1 MFTINIIS
9 SLYQFT
15 FSMLLRANNYS
26 SIFGIFASKVSMK
39 IEWSKNRF
47 KSQRESANLQKMTWG
62 SFRVILPSPEAKRH
76 ACDFTLAY
84 VEYGN
89 PSCATSQQGLKHL
102 LTPQPTIAIRF
113 LLHLTPGGWGKHRVF
128 GSVSWIKLFE
138 TEFRKL
144 IRETAMTNVPSTP
157 KSSHTEGSQRRHF
170 WPRKHW

>member
-47 KSQRESANLQKMTWG
+47 KSQRESANLQKMMWG
-62 SFRVILPSPEAKRH
+62 SFRVILPSPEACMWFHTCLRGIWQPELCNHSTKPE
-76 ACDFTLAY
+76 ASLDSSAY
-84 VEYGN
+84 YCN
-89 PSCATSQQGLKHL
+89 LIS
-102 LTPQPTIAIRF
+102 LTPDSWGF
-113 LLHLTPGGWGKHRVF
+113 GGRIEFV
-128 GSVSWIKLFE
+128 GSVSWIKFFE
-138 TEFRKL
+138 TKFGKL
-144 IRETAMTNVPSTP
+144 IRETAMTNAPSTP
-157 KSSHTEGSQRRHF
+157 KSSHTEGSQRSHF